1 MAGKPK
7 IHRKGVQVV
16 GPGKGR
22 KATTDGKTKSKQYR
36 VYLAWER
43 TIDDPLK
50 GMGYLIRPR
59 HRAKQSVDLIDDE
72 DLVLTVT
79 SSSMQFI
86 LVDDP
91 EFGQDDI
98 PRDSDEIFL
107 KVVRRRLFGRDLI
120 HAEPVG
126 APPKGCVLSGR
137 TGRVVWGGGD
147 TVRDIS
153 PRPIPL
159 RYWVKVATA
168 ERHQGAHQDRLK

>member
-1 MAGKPK
+1 MAVKPK
-7 IHRKGVQVV
+7 IHRKGVEVV
-16 GPGKGR
+16 GPGKDR

-36 VYLAWER
+36 VYLAWEG
-43 TIDDPLK
+43 TIDNPLE

-59 HRAKQSVDLIDDE
+59 HRDRLSVNLIDDE
-72 DLVLTVT
+72 DMVLTAT
-79 SSSMQFI
+79 GSSMEFI

-91 EFGQDDI
+91 EFDEDDI

-126 APPKGCVLSGR
+126 APPKECVLSGR

-159 RYWVKVATA
+159 RYWIKVAA
-168 ERHQGAHQDRLK
+168 EKRRQRTHKNRPK

>member
-1 MAGKPK
+1 MAVKPK
-7 IHRKGVQVV
+7 IHRKGVQAV
-16 GPGKGR
+16 GTGKDR
-22 KATTDGKTKSKQYR
+22 KGTTDGKTRSKRYR
-36 VYLAWER
+36 VYLAWEQ
-43 TIDDPLK
+43 TIKDPPK
-50 GMGYLIRPR
+50 EMGYLIRPR
-59 HRAKQSVDLIDDE
+59 HRAKRSVDLIDDE
-72 DLVLTVT
+72 DMVLTAT
-79 SSSMQFI
+79 SSSMEFI

-159 RYWVKVATA
+159 RYWVKGATE
-168 ERHQGAHQDRLK
+168 ERHQRAHKERLK

>member
-1 MAGKPK
+1 M
-7 IHRKGVQVV
+7 
-16 GPGKGR
+16 
-22 KATTDGKTKSKQYR
+22 
-36 VYLAWER
+36 E
-43 TIDDPLK
+43 
-50 GMGYLIRPR
+50 
-59 HRAKQSVDLIDDE
+59 
-72 DLVLTVT
+72 
-79 SSSMQFI
+79 FI

-91 EFGQDDI
+91 EFDEDDI

-126 APPKGCVLSGR
+126 APPKECVLSGR

-159 RYWVKVATA
+159 RYWIKVAA
-168 ERHQGAHQDRLK
+168 EKRRQRTHKNRPK

>member
-1 MAGKPK
+1 MAVKPK
-7 IHRKGVQVV
+7 IHRKGAEVV
-16 GPGKGR
+16 GYGKDR
-22 KATTDGKTKSKQYR
+22 KGTTDGKTKSKQYR
-36 VYLAWER
+36 VYLAWEG
-43 TIDDPLK
+43 TIDNPLE

-59 HRAKQSVDLIDDE
+59 HRDKLSVNLIDDE
-72 DLVLTVT
+72 DMVLTAT
-79 SSSMQFI
+79 SSSMEFI

-91 EFGQDDI
+91 EFDEDDI

-126 APPKGCVLSGR
+126 APPKECVLSGR

-159 RYWVKVATA
+159 RYWIKTAT
-168 ERHQGAHQDRLK
+168 EKRRQRAHKDRPK

>member
-1 MAGKPK
+1 M
-7 IHRKGVQVV
+7 
-16 GPGKGR
+16 
-22 KATTDGKTKSKQYR
+22 
-36 VYLAWER
+36 
-43 TIDDPLK
+43 
-50 GMGYLIRPR
+50 
-59 HRAKQSVDLIDDE
+59 
-72 DLVLTVT
+72 VLTAT
-79 SSSMQFI
+79 SSSMEFI

-91 EFGQDDI
+91 EFDEDDI

-159 RYWVKVATA
+159 RYWIKVATE
-168 ERHQGAHQDRLK
+168 ERRQRTHKNRPK

>member
-1 MAGKPK
+1 MAVKPK
-7 IHRKGVQVV
+7 IHRKGAEVV
-16 GPGKGR
+16 GHGKDR
-22 KATTDGKTKSKQYR
+22 KGTRNAKAKPKQYR
-36 VYLAWER
+36 VYLAWEG
-43 TIDDPLK
+43 TIDNPLE

-59 HRAKQSVDLIDDE
+59 HRDRLSVNLIDDE
-72 DLVLTVT
+72 DMVLTAT
-79 SSSMQFI
+79 SSSMEFI

-91 EFGQDDI
+91 EFDEDDI

-126 APPKGCVLSGR
+126 APPNGCVLSGR

-159 RYWVKVATA
+159 RYWIKVAA
-168 ERHQGAHQDRLK
+168 EERRQRTQKNRPK